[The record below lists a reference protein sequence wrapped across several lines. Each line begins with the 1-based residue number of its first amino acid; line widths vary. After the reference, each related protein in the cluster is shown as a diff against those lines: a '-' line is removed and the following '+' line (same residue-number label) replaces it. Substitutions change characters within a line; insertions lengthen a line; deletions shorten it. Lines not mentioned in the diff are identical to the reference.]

1 MIIAWL
7 LPRDVDDNFLS
18 ARRRL
23 PARGDVVC
31 ASAHPDL
38 GLQTHVLVAPAHRR

>member
-1 MIIAWL
+1 MTTARL
-7 LPRDVDDNFLS
+7 LPRDVDDNFFSLADGAVAGHS
-18 ARRRL
+18 
-23 PARGDVVC
+23 VC